1 MLGGTATTNQTKDR
15 AHTHGHQPT
24 YLGGGAP
31 GNMMSTWQSG
41 SESDPRRQA
50 QVQRTQGRVDISTS
64 HQVSPTPDESEI
76 QKNAE
81 MEKQQANLEKQLKEL
96 KEREENMRKRE
107 NEMQEQAA
115 LVNMQQQEVMKAMQP
130 SEPSN
135 LLTRGKGKGKGKGKG
150 SMPPSGMGAQVQHHH
165 YVQHPPGN
173 VTPQGYRIDQHQ
185 QINDV
190 HRRRENYL
198 VTQSHRLEAQR
209 LQELTLAGFNE
220 EIRDLER
227 TPPAGHWPR
236 SAAPAARYW
245 QQMPQGGWMRWDDTH
260 GECDPDTYNQ
270 DNFF

>member
-1 MLGGTATTNQTKDR
+1 M
-15 AHTHGHQPT
+15 
-24 YLGGGAP
+24 
-31 GNMMSTWQSG
+31 
-41 SESDPRRQA
+41 
-50 QVQRTQGRVDISTS
+50 
-64 HQVSPTPDESEI
+64 
-76 QKNAE
+76 
-81 MEKQQANLEKQLKEL
+81 
-96 KEREENMRKRE
+96 
-107 NEMQEQAA
+107 
-115 LVNMQQQEVMKAMQP
+115 
-130 SEPSN
+130 
-135 LLTRGKGKGKGKGKG
+135 RGKGKGKGKGKG

-209 LQELTLAGFNE
+209 LQDLTLAGFTD
-220 EIRDLER
+220 EIRDLQR

-245 QQMPQGGWMRWDDTH
+245 QQMPQGSWMRWDDTH